1 MIASKQLR
9 ITLLILVVAIVAFVF
24 LDFHF
29 AKSAT
34 NTSHNRSRAN
44 SFVPENYQPAKSML
58 FIASAK
64 NDPLSRSLAAAV
76 FHQAKSSNYFSPI
89 LLNTLPTNDQYP
101 ALLVAVKE
109 ESFFWTPFYALS
121 SLKTEFAFSNF
132 SALSDIASEQTLVLP
147 ANGAGPDIHSS
158 GDAMQQDRSFG
169 IISLPGYRNLV
180 IQMAAK
186 TLLADLEL
194 EVQLK

>member
-1 MIASKQLR
+1 MIPSRQLR
-9 ITLLILVVAIVAFVF
+9 ITLLILIVVIVAFVF
-24 LDFHF
+24 LDFHI

-44 SFVPENYQPAKSML
+44 SSDSENYQPAKSML

-76 FHQAKSSNYFSPI
+76 FQQAKSSNYFSPI
-89 LLNTLPTNDQYP
+89 LLNAIPTNDQYP
-101 ALLVAVKE
+101 ALLVAVNEK
-109 ESFFWTPFYALS
+109 SFFWTPFYALS

-132 SALSDIASEQTLVLP
+132 SALSDISSEQALVLP
-147 ANGAGPDIHSS
+147 ADGEWPAIHSS
-158 GDAMQQDRSFG
+158 GDAIQQDRSFG
-169 IISLPGYRNLV
+169 LFSLPGYRNLV
-180 IQMAAK
+180 IQMAAR

>member
-1 MIASKQLR
+1 MIPSKQLR
-9 ITLLILVVAIVAFVF
+9 ISLVILVVVIVSFVF
-24 LDFHF
+24 LDFHI

-44 SFVPENYQPAKSML
+44 SSVPENYQPAKSIL
-58 FIASAK
+58 FIASAE
-64 NDPLSRSLAAAV
+64 NDSLSRSLASAV
-76 FHQAKSSNYFSPI
+76 FLQAASSNYFSPI
-89 LLNTLPTNDQYP
+89 LLNTLPTDDQYP

-109 ESFFWTPFYALS
+109 DSFFWTPFYALS

-147 ANGAGPDIHSS
+147 TDGGGPAIHSS
-158 GDAMQQDRSFG
+158 GDALQQDRSFG
-169 IISLPGYRNLV
+169 LFSLPGYRNMV

-194 EVQLK
+194 DMTLK